1 MAQQQQQLDE
11 ARELLRTGRYE
22 AALARLEGFEGW
34 PSPQHERAHLLRA
47 DILSQRDP
55 VDALEALARSSDVLR
70 SGETAFQYYVL
81 SGRSYANIRNFE
93 GAGEMFSKAESV
105 AEKDPALLAVVAH
118 QRVRLRCAQ
127 GDFDA
132 NDPNFAVALANPDPG
147 ARILTLVSRSW
158 MHAGQGNY
166 GAQITDLRAAVALAR
181 ENPHRAELFTV
192 ARALH
197 SLLRIAAELS
207 DHEAADDARA
217 LYESLDW
224 SPELAGEQFLCLRA
238 MAWDAFMRGD
248 SARAQWLFR
257 DSKEVAPSDAWRVM
271 SHVDRAFV
279 ARMNRNEA
287 WARDELMQAQAIART
302 VTWAGTHGE
311 ERQALVTLA
320 VLFAPVDMGQA
331 QRYVSSYIRMGKDSV
346 DAMLAISHDRRA
358 TGFTQYASGCVNQ
371 VLGNTESA
379 TLAFEAAYKIFNET
393 EHHFH
398 AALSAQGLAE
408 MTGAAVWIERAR
420 THAGHFPKSAFY
432 RFMNERISRPV
443 TPWIEG
449 LSPMQRQ
456 LALSV
461 CEGLDTPELSR
472 RFSRSEFTI
481 KREVQKL
488 YDLFN
493 VRSKNA
499 LREMLE
505 ERGVL

>member
-1 MAQQQQQLDE
+1 MAQQQQLDE

-22 AALARLEGFEGW
+22 AALARLAGFEGW

-47 DILSQRDP
+47 EILSYRDP

-70 SGETAFQYYVL
+70 IGETCFPYYVL
-81 SGRSYANIRNFE
+81 SGRAYANVRNFD
-93 GAGEMFSKAESV
+93 GAAEMFTKAESF
-105 AEKDPALLAVVAH
+105 AENDPARLATIAQ
-118 QRVRLRCAQ
+118 QRARLHCMQ
-127 GDFDA
+127 GDFDP
-132 NDPNFAVALANPDPG
+132 NDPNFSIALTHPDPG
-147 ARILTLVSRSW
+147 SRVLTLTWRSW

-166 GAQITDLRAAVALAR
+166 RAQIADMRAALALAR
-181 ENPHRAELFTV
+181 EHPAAVDYYVL

-197 SLLRIAAELS
+197 ALIRLASELG
-207 DHEAADDARA
+207 DHEAADDARGVA
-217 LYESLDW
+217 ESLDW
-224 SPELAGEQFLCLRA
+224 STELAEEHFLCLRA

-257 DSKEVAPSDAWRVM
+257 DSKEIAPSDAWRVM
-271 SHVDRAFV
+271 SHVDRAYV

-287 WARDELMQAQAIART
+287 WTRDELMQAQALART
-302 VTWAGTHGE
+302 VAWAGTTGE

-320 VLFAPVDMGQA
+320 ALFAPVDMGQA
-331 QRYVSSYIRMGKDSV
+331 QRYVSSYMRMGKDSV
-346 DAMLAISHDRRA
+346 DATLAISHDRRA
-358 TGFTQYASGCVNQ
+358 VGYAQYASGCVNQ

-379 TLAFEAAYKIFNET
+379 TIAFETAYKIFDEAG
-393 EHHFH
+393 HHFR
-398 AALSAQGLAE
+398 AALAAQGLAE
-408 MTGAAVWIERAR
+408 ITGAAVWIERAR
-420 THAGHFPKSAFY
+420 THAGNFPKSAVY

-461 CEGLDTPELSR
+461 CEGLDPTQLSR

-488 YDLFN
+488 YEMFN

-499 LREMLE
+499 LRELLE

>member
-1 MAQQQQQLDE
+1 MAQQQQLDE
-11 ARELLRTGRYE
+11 ARELVRTGRYD
-22 AALARLEGFEGW
+22 AAIARLEGFEGW

-47 DILSQRDP
+47 EILSYRDP

-70 SGETAFQYYVL
+70 TGETCFQYYVL
-81 SGRSYANIRNFE
+81 SGRAYANIRNFD
-93 GAGEMFSKAESV
+93 GAAEMFTKAESV
-105 AEKDPALLAVVAH
+105 AESDPSLLATVAH
-118 QRVRLRCAQ
+118 QRARLRCLQ
-127 GDFDA
+127 GDFDP
-132 NDPNFAVALANPDPG
+132 NDPNFAVALRHPDPG
-147 ARILTLVSRSW
+147 SRMLTLTWRAW
-158 MHAGQGNY
+158 MYAGQRNY
-166 GAQITDLRAAVALAR
+166 RAQIADLRAALALAR
-181 ENPHRAELFTV
+181 EHPAAVEYFSL

-197 SLLRIAAELS
+197 ALIRVASELG
-207 DHEAADDARA
+207 DNEASDDARA
-217 LYESLDW
+217 LYESLGW
-224 SPELAGEQFLCLRA
+224 TPELAGEQFLSLRA

-248 SARAQWLFR
+248 SARAQWLLR
-257 DSKEVAPSDAWRVM
+257 DSKEIAPSDAWRVM

-287 WARDELMQAQAIART
+287 WATDELMQAQAIART
-302 VTWAGTHGE
+302 VAWAETTGE

-320 VLFAPVDMGQA
+320 ALFAPVDMGQA
-331 QRYVSSYIRMGKDSV
+331 QRYVSNYMRMGKDSV
-346 DAMLAISHDRRA
+346 DATNAITYDRRA
-358 TGFTQYASGCVNQ
+358 TGYTQYASGCVNQ

-379 TLAFEAAYKIFNET
+379 TLAFETAYQIFDEA

-408 MTGAAVWIERAR
+408 ITGAAVWIERAR
-420 THAGHFPKSAFY
+420 SHAGHFPKSAFY

-461 CEGLDTPELSR
+461 CEGLDTPQLSR

-488 YDLFN
+488 YELFN
-493 VRSKNA
+493 VRSKGA
-499 LREMLE
+499 LRDMLE

>member
-1 MAQQQQQLDE
+1 MVQQQQLDE
-11 ARELLRTGRYE
+11 ARELLRTGRYD
-22 AALARLEGFEGW
+22 AALARLAGFEGW

-47 DILSQRDP
+47 EILLYRDP

-70 SGETAFQYYVL
+70 SGETAFQYYVV
-81 SGRSYANIRNFE
+81 SGRAYSNIRNFE
-93 GAGEMFSKAESV
+93 GAAEMFTKAESV
-105 AEKDPALLAVVAH
+105 AENDPSLLATVAH
-118 QRVRLRCAQ
+118 QRARLRLHQ
-127 GDFDA
+127 GDFDP
-132 NDPNFAVALANPDPG
+132 NDPNFVIALANPDPG
-147 ARILTLVSRSW
+147 ARLLTLNVRAW
-158 MHAGQGNY
+158 MYAGQGNY
-166 GAQITDLRAAVALAR
+166 RAQITDLRATVALAR

-192 ARALH
+192 ARTLH
-197 SLLRIAAELS
+197 SLLRVAAELG
-207 DHEAADDARA
+207 DQEAADDARA

-224 SPELAGEQFLCLRA
+224 PPELAGEQFLTLRA

-257 DSKEVAPSDAWRVM
+257 DSKEVAPSDGWRVM

-302 VTWAGTHGE
+302 VAWAETHDE

-320 VLFAPVDMGQA
+320 ALFAPVDMGQA
-331 QRYVSSYIRMGKDSV
+331 QRYVSNYMRMGKDSV
-346 DAMLAISHDRRA
+346 DPSLAITRDRRA
-358 TGFTQYASGCVNQ
+358 NGFQQYASGCVNQ
-371 VLGNTESA
+371 VLGNSESA
-379 TLAFEAAYKIFNET
+379 TLAFETAYKIFDEA
-393 EHHFH
+393 EHHFQ
-398 AALSAQGLAE
+398 AALAAQGLAE
-408 MTGAAVWIERAR
+408 ITGASVWIERAR
-420 THAGHFPKSAFY
+420 THAGHYPKSAFC
-432 RFMNERISRPV
+432 RFMSERISRPV
-443 TPWIEG
+443 TPWIGE
-449 LSPMQRQ
+449 LNQMQRQ

-488 YDLFN
+488 CDLFN

-499 LREMLE
+499 LRDVLE

>member
-1 MAQQQQQLDE
+1 MAQQQHLDE
-11 ARELLRTGRYE
+11 ARELLRTGRYD
-22 AALARLEGFEGW
+22 AALARLEGLEGW

-47 DILSQRDP
+47 EILSQRDP

-70 SGETAFQYYVL
+70 TGETRFQYYVL
-81 SGRSYANIRNFE
+81 SGRAYASIRNFD
-93 GAGEMFSKAESV
+93 GAAEMFTSAQNV
-105 AEKDPALLAVVAH
+105 AENDPSLLAAIAH
-118 QRVRLRCAQ
+118 NRARLRYLQ
-127 GDFDA
+127 GDYDP
-132 NDPNFAVALANPDPG
+132 NDPNFTVALANPDPG
-147 ARILTLVSRSW
+147 ARILTLVVRSW
-158 MHAGQGNY
+158 MYAGEGNY
-166 GAQITDLRAAVALAR
+166 RAQITDLRAAMTLAR

-197 SLLRIAAELS
+197 SILRVAGELA
-207 DHEAADDARA
+207 DHEATDDARA

-224 SPELAGEQFLCLRA
+224 TPELAGEQFLCLRA

-257 DSKEVAPSDAWRVM
+257 DSKDIAPSDAWRVM
-271 SHVDRAFV
+271 SHVDRAYV

-287 WARDELMQAQAIART
+287 WARDELMQAQAMART
-302 VTWAGTHGE
+302 VAWAETAGE

-320 VLFAPVDMGQA
+320 GLFAPVDMGQA
-331 QRYVSSYIRMGKDSV
+331 QRYVSNYIRMGKDGV
-346 DAMLAISHDRRA
+346 DATLAIAHDRRA

-379 TLAFEAAYKIFNET
+379 TTAFETAYKIFDEAD
-393 EHHFH
+393 HHFQ
-398 AALSAQGLAE
+398 AALAAQGLAE
-408 MTGAAVWIERAR
+408 ITGAAVWIERAR

-432 RFMNERISRPV
+432 RFMSERISRPV

-461 CEGLDTPELSR
+461 CEGLDTPQLSR

-481 KREVQKL
+481 KREVQNL
-488 YDLFN
+488 YALFN
-493 VRSKNA
+493 VASKNA
-499 LREMLE
+499 LRDVLE

>member
-1 MAQQQQQLDE
+1 MAQQQQLDE
-11 ARELLRTGRYE
+11 ARELLRTGRYD
-22 AALARLEGFEGW
+22 AALARLGGFEGW
-34 PSPQHERAHLLRA
+34 PSPQHEQAHLLRA
-47 DILSQRDP
+47 EILSYRDP

-70 SGETAFQYYVL
+70 NGETRFHYYLL
-81 SGRSYANIRNFE
+81 SGRSYANVRNFD
-93 GAGEMFSKAESV
+93 GAAEMFNRAESV
-105 AEKDPALLAVVAH
+105 AENDPSLLAAIAH
-118 QRVRLRCAQ
+118 QRARLRYLQ
-127 GDFDA
+127 GDFDP
-132 NDPNFAVALANPDPG
+132 NDANFAIALANPDPG
-147 ARILTLVSRSW
+147 ARLLTLVVRAW

-166 GAQITDLRAAVALAR
+166 RAQITDLRGAVALAR
-181 ENPHRAELFTV
+181 EHPHNVESYTV

-197 SLLRIAAELS
+197 SLLRVASEMG
-207 DHEAADDARA
+207 DNEAADDARA

-224 SPELAGEQFLCLRA
+224 TAEQAEDQFLCLRG

-257 DSKEVAPSDAWRVM
+257 DSKDVAPSDAWRVM
-271 SHVDRAFV
+271 SHVDRAYV

-302 VTWAGTHGE
+302 VAWGETNGE

-320 VLFAPVDMGQA
+320 VLFSPVDMGQA
-331 QRYVSSYIRMGKDSV
+331 QRYVSNYMRMGKDGV
-346 DAMLAISHDRRA
+346 DATLAISHDRRA

-379 TLAFEAAYKIFNET
+379 TIAFETAYKIFDEA
-393 EHHFH
+393 EHHFR
-398 AALSAQGLAE
+398 AALAAQGLAE
-408 MTGAAVWIERAR
+408 ITGAAVWIERAR
-420 THAGHFPKSAFY
+420 SHAGHFPKSAFH
-432 RFMNERISRPV
+432 RFMSERISRPV
-443 TPWIEG
+443 TPWVEG

-461 CEGLDTPELSR
+461 CEGLDTTQLSR

-481 KREVQKL
+481 KREVQNL

-493 VRSKNA
+493 VHSKNA
-499 LREMLE
+499 LRDVLE